1 MAKSLL
7 IKSAKI
13 LKYGP
18 GIYKQFLVGSTN
30 SILCSIYGTVQDCKD
45 ILPIQIPLHCPAK
58 STSIVLFSEY
68 DGTVPY
74 YTNFR
79 TQTCNVT
86 LNPALVLYLGKLP
99 VDAAIH
105 ALIFRLVNRILDL
118 IQAQVPLS
126 TRTKSSSRFI
136 SRHTAC

>member
-1 MAKSLL
+1 LTKLRINLCSLKST
-7 IKSAKI
+7 KI
-13 LKYGP
+13 LKYDP

-74 YTNFR
+74 CWF
-79 TQTCNVT
+79 
-86 LNPALVLYLGKLP
+86 
-99 VDAAIH
+99 
-105 ALIFRLVNRILDL
+105 
-118 IQAQVPLS
+118 
-126 TRTKSSSRFI
+126 
-136 SRHTAC
+136 

>member
-1 MAKSLL
+1 LTKLRLNLCSLKST
-7 IKSAKI
+7 KI

-58 STSIVLFSEY
+58 STSIVLFSDY

-74 YTNFR
+74 CWF
-79 TQTCNVT
+79 
-86 LNPALVLYLGKLP
+86 
-99 VDAAIH
+99 
-105 ALIFRLVNRILDL
+105 
-118 IQAQVPLS
+118 
-126 TRTKSSSRFI
+126 
-136 SRHTAC
+136 